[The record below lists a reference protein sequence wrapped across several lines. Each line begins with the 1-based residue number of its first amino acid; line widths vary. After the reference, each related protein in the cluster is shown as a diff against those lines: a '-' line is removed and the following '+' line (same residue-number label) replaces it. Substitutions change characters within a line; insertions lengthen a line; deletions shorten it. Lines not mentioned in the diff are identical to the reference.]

1 MTDSGERRAALT
13 RVGGLSV
20 FLMGVMILAVSFSGW
35 PQPEEKL
42 SPLQVGRYAVRAERQ
57 SADYDEK
64 AERQIAFAT
73 DNDNAASGERDLA
86 AKEESRARQSAY
98 LAADL
103 KSRIDKTLEEGRDQV
118 WPGRAAR
125 AAAVTWRAPRRSSL
139 CPAMNVW
146 CFVFEA
152 SGPTACHVAGGQLLP
167 QSAGPRAGSRL
178 FSRWGRRRPA
188 AMDSD
193 GTQTEACVVC
203 KGISVLAG
211 ECCAQWK
218 YQCTKRRAPRTASCA
233 CLHQYARRDSCVV
246 RFLGRGA
253 IEESI
258 CAVVRALQVNQATKL
273 KSKAGR
279 LQEMAAE
286 LLSKAKTEKE
296 GAAALKAKYYKT
308 MDDYGKAVQ
317 KIDDATM
324 NAQKILDQMNAQSLT
339 LAQVATQYGTAS
351 GHGANPG
358 ASAAV
363 ALKGQ
368 LQKAQQDLAAITSQK
383 AKADEDTQTAR
394 QLADQYQPMI
404 IDAEKDKRSSD
415 FKFQEFARLTQEAD
429 SLQTRADALLSRAD
443 TIDGLIQ
450 VCECVRVSGCVRA
463 LRVGEFSA

>member
-1 MTDSGERRAALT
+1 MTLRENVLSSEMVEAGAPRGAALA
-13 RVGGLSV
+13 RFAGLSIV
-20 FLMGVMILAVSFSGW
+20 LMGVAILAVSFSGW
-35 PQPEEKL
+35 SPVPEAKL

-57 SADYDEK
+57 SADYDAK

-118 WPGRAAR
+118 
-125 AAAVTWRAPRRSSL
+125 
-139 CPAMNVW
+139 
-146 CFVFEA
+146 
-152 SGPTACHVAGGQLLP
+152 
-167 QSAGPRAGSRL
+167 
-178 FSRWGRRRPA
+178 
-188 AMDSD
+188 
-193 GTQTEACVVC
+193 
-203 KGISVLAG
+203 
-211 ECCAQWK
+211 
-218 YQCTKRRAPRTASCA
+218 
-233 CLHQYARRDSCVV
+233 
-246 RFLGRGA
+246 
-253 IEESI
+253 
-258 CAVVRALQVNQATKL
+258 NQATKL

-286 LLSKAKTEKE
+286 LLGKAKTEKE

-308 MDDYGKAVQ
+308 MDDYGKAVK
-317 KIDDATM
+317 KIDDSTM
-324 NAQKILDQMNAQSLT
+324 KAQQILDQMNAQSLT
-339 LAQVATQYGTAS
+339 LAQVATEYGTAS

-368 LQKAQQDLAAITSQK
+368 LRKAQKDLAAITSQK

-394 QLADQYQPMI
+394 KLADQYQPMI
-404 IDAEKDKRSSD
+404 ILAEKDKRSSD

-450 VCECVRVSGCVRA
+450 STQTELSGKRKEFEHYKNRAQTEMAISLQAEDKEALLRKQAREARYKAAELSDKARRLRA
-463 LRVGEFSA
+463 LAQKGVNNVMEATQDK

>member
-1 MTDSGERRAALT
+1 MLPEGSST
-13 RVGGLSV
+13 
-20 FLMGVMILAVSFSGW
+20 
-35 PQPEEKL
+35 PQ
-42 SPLQVGRYAVRAERQ
+42 A
-57 SADYDEK
+57 
-64 AERQIAFAT
+64 
-73 DNDNAASGERDLA
+73 
-86 AKEESRARQSAY
+86 
-98 LAADL
+98 
-103 KSRIDKTLEEGRDQV
+103 
-118 WPGRAAR
+118 
-125 AAAVTWRAPRRSSL
+125 
-139 CPAMNVW
+139 
-146 CFVFEA
+146 
-152 SGPTACHVAGGQLLP
+152 
-167 QSAGPRAGSRL
+167 AGPRAGSWL
-178 FSRWGRRRPA
+178 LSRWGRGRPA

-193 GTQTEACVVC
+193 GVQTEAYV

-211 ECCAQWK
+211 KCCARWK
-218 YQCTKRRAPRTASCA
+218 YQCTETGRAPRTASCA
-233 CLHQYARRDSCVV
+233 CLHQYARRDRRVV
-246 RFLGRGA
+246 RCFARGA
-253 IEESI
+253 IEEFI
-258 CAVVRALQVNQATKL
+258 FAVVRAFQVNQATKL

-286 LLSKAKTEKE
+286 LLSQAKTEKE

-450 VCECVRVSGCVRA
+450 VFVCACETCVGECSHDVFSGHGRRA
-463 LRVGEFSA
+463 LSPAVAPARCAAWKWRLRLQMEHFHARNWPSKSFILLCVAGRMLVAFARCMLRTST